1 MTEVVGTMVQ
11 ADSGCS
17 VRRTAAITL
26 TCNRPEWL
34 AEAKASIDTQ
44 SNGDWE
50 HLIYD
55 RDWSMSKEG
64 ISCLRQQ
71 GKRTTIRQRYNEP
84 VVFTVGH
91 YWNML
96 LAHVSSDTKYI
107 TILDD
112 DNRKRPDFIEK
123 MIAPMEADES
133 VDAVSCGW
141 AVIDEA
147 GALTGCE
154 HHDNLD
160 TSLLRM
166 WRDNTIDS
174 NAVVFR
180 RSVLDKIGLFDASLT
195 TNEDWHF
202 MIRLVRACKMVHLP
216 ECLLE
221 YRVHP
226 RARSRDAVVLGAHQN
241 WYKIRKELFT
251 KDEWREALTL
261 TAREK

>member
-1 MTEVVGTMVQ
+1 M
-11 ADSGCS
+11 S
-17 VRRTAAITL
+17 RRTAVITL
-26 TCNRPEWL
+26 TNNRPEWL
-34 AEAKASIDTQ
+34 AEAKASIDAQTD
-44 SNGDWE
+44 GDWE

-55 RDWSMSKEG
+55 RGMLVPRGFLDTKVCFETDHTEQPPTRSN
-64 ISCLRQQ
+64 RV
-71 GKRTTIRQRYNEP
+71 TIRDTLFEAKHE
-84 VVFTVGH
+84 VFTVGT
-91 YWNML
+91 YWNL
-96 LAHVSSDTKYI
+96 LLSEEVSPSTKYV

-112 DNRKRPDFIEK
+112 DNRKRQNFIEK

-147 GALTGCE
+147 GAPTGCE

-226 RARSRDAVVLGAHQN
+226 RARSRDAVSLGAHQN

-251 KDEWREALTL
+251 KDEWREALAL